1 MDYCW
6 IAIMKDMDIEKY
18 LNVQEEQKTEQIFS
32 LLYEYLDKLRIENC
46 GYTFFL
52 ASYGTTTAK
61 AGSSFLYFILLWIY

>member
-32 LLYEYLDKLRIENC
+32 FLYEYLDKLRIENC
-46 GYTFFL
+46 GYTNH
-52 ASYGTTTAK
+52 SN
-61 AGSSFLYFILLWIY
+61 